1 MPSSG
6 AAGEAPA
13 DRSERNGQKDVGE
26 GRKEG
31 RGCLLI
37 GPRRDDGR
45 QGMDKQEELMGI
57 ERSLWTNDAAIYEA
71 TYSPD
76 AILIFPEVGRIGLEL
91 ALEAIRVENAAGRHW
106 AEVGFAG
113 VSVTR
118 IASDVELF
126 TYEATAR
133 WNDEKNPARTLCAT
147 LYARRG
153 DTWRV
158 LFHQQTSV

>member
-1 MPSSG
+1 
-6 AAGEAPA
+6 
-13 DRSERNGQKDVGE
+13 
-26 GRKEG
+26 
-31 RGCLLI
+31 
-37 GPRRDDGR
+37 
-45 QGMDKQEELMGI
+45 MDKQEELMRI
-57 ERSLWTNDAAIYEA
+57 ERSLWTNEAAIYET

-76 AILIFPEVGRIGLEL
+76 AILIFPEVGRIGLEH
-91 ALEAIRVENAAGRHW
+91 ALVAIRAENAAGRHW

-113 VSVTR
+113 FSVTR
-118 IASDVELF
+118 IASDVELV

-133 WNDEKNPARTLCAT
+133 WNDEKGSARTLCAT

>member
-1 MPSSG
+1 
-6 AAGEAPA
+6 
-13 DRSERNGQKDVGE
+13 
-26 GRKEG
+26 
-31 RGCLLI
+31 
-37 GPRRDDGR
+37 
-45 QGMDKQEELMGI
+45 MDKQEELMGI

-91 ALEAIRVENAAGRHW
+91 ALEAIRAENAAGRHW
-106 AEVGFAG
+106 AEIGFAG

-118 IASDVELF
+118 IASDVELL

-147 LYARRG
+147 LYARR
-153 DTWRV
+153 DERWRV